1 MFIAPPG
8 CTQRAFPSAGFCAI
22 VASSLKQ
29 ARNMTINEV
38 EAALAQH
45 PDIKLAYVFGSV
57 AGNKAGP
64 GSDVDVAVL
73 AETPLDVE
81 YKIQLISDIAS
92 ATGRPVDLIDLATVG
107 EPLLGQIL
115 RYGVR
120 IQGDAALHAQWVT
133 RHIFNNEDFMPYV
146 KRMLAE
152 RRQRWIG

>member
-1 MFIAPPG
+1 MI
-8 CTQRAFPSAGFCAI
+8 
-22 VASSLKQ
+22 
-29 ARNMTINEV
+29 INEV

-64 GSDVDVAVL
+64 DSDVDVAVL
-73 AETPLDVE
+73 AEAPLDVE

-107 EPLLGQIL
+107 EPP
-115 RYGVR
+115 
-120 IQGDAALHAQWVT
+120 QWVM
-133 RHIFNNEDFMPYV
+133 RHILNNEDYMPYV

-152 RRQRWIG
+152 RRQRRGGIG

>member
-1 MFIAPPG
+1 
-8 CTQRAFPSAGFCAI
+8 
-22 VASSLKQ
+22 
-29 ARNMTINEV
+29 MTINEV

-146 KRMLAE
+146 ERMLAE

>member
-1 MFIAPPG
+1 
-8 CTQRAFPSAGFCAI
+8 
-22 VASSLKQ
+22 
-29 ARNMTINEV
+29 MTINAV
-38 EAALAQH
+38 ETALAQH

-73 AETPLDVE
+73 AEAPLDVE
-81 YKIQLISDIAS
+81 RKIQLISDIAS
-92 ATGRPVDLIDLATVG
+92 ATPPPPVDLIDLATIG

-120 IQGDAALHAQWVT
+120 IQGDAALHAQWVS